1 MSPGPGDV
9 EVRVAADAVITFGQ
23 VVAFGVSIG
32 GAATAGAFGILKWS
46 LGRNIAA
53 MDETMTEMKADI
65 KDLSAKFDTLYQRQE
80 NLQLQATT
88 KADCTACRRDCQ
100 DRVAQNQREM
110 LEWMRRQDDKLDRI
124 VMMMANAHN
133 GLGGVTNGLP
143 KRG

>member
-1 MSPGPGDV
+1 
-9 EVRVAADAVITFGQ
+9 
-23 VVAFGVSIG
+23 
-32 GAATAGAFGILKWS
+32 
-46 LGRNIAA
+46 

-88 KADCTACRRDCQ
+88 KADCSACRKDCQ
-100 DRVAQNQREM
+100 DRLTQNQREM

-124 VMMMANAHN
+124 VMMLANAHN

-143 KRG
+143 KRS

>member
-1 MSPGPGDV
+1 
-9 EVRVAADAVITFGQ
+9 
-23 VVAFGVSIG
+23 
-32 GAATAGAFGILKWS
+32 
-46 LGRNIAA
+46 
-53 MDETMTEMKADI
+53 MDKTDER
-65 KDLSAKFDTLYQRQE
+65 LDTLYQRQE

-88 KADCTACRRDCQ
+88 KADCSACRKDCQ
-100 DRVAQNQREM
+100 DRLTQNQREM

>member
-1 MSPGPGDV
+1 MSISLFQLV
-9 EVRVAADAVITFGQ
+9 TM
-23 VVAFGVSIG
+23 GVSIG
-32 GAATAGAFGILKWS
+32 GATALGAFGVLKWS
-46 LGRNIAA
+46 IGRNIAT
-53 MDETMTEMKADI
+53 MDAKISEISGDI
-65 KDLSAKFDTLYQRQE
+65 QILSAKIDTLYQKQAD
-80 NLQLQATT
+80 LQSQAVI
-88 KADCTACRRDCQ
+88 KADCSTCRKDCQ

>member
-1 MSPGPGDV
+1 MEQINLAISWWKLAGM
-9 EVRVAADAVITFGQ
+9 
-23 VVAFGVSIG
+23 G
-32 GAATAGAFGILKWS
+32 GTLATAIAGGVFALMRWS
-46 LGRNIAA
+46 IVRNIAA
-53 MDETMTEMKADI
+53 MDETMSEVKAEI
-65 KDLSAKFDTLYQRQE
+65 RDLSAKFDTLYQRQE

-88 KADCTACRRDCQ
+88 KADCAVCRRDCQ

>member
-1 MSPGPGDV
+1 MEQINLAISWWQLAGM
-9 EVRVAADAVITFGQ
+9 
-23 VVAFGVSIG
+23 G
-32 GAATAGAFGILKWS
+32 GTLATAIAGGVFALMRWS
-46 LGRNIAA
+46 IVRNIVA

-88 KADCTACRRDCQ
+88 KADCAVCRKDCQ

>member
-1 MSPGPGDV
+1 M
-9 EVRVAADAVITFGQ
+9 AADAVITFGQ

-32 GAATAGAFGILKWS
+32 GAAAAGAFGILKWS

-88 KADCTACRRDCQ
+88 KADCAVCRKDCQ